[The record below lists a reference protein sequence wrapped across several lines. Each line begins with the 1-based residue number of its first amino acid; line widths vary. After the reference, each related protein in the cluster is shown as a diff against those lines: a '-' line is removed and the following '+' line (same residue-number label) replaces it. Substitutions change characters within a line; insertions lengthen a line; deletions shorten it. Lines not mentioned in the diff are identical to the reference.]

1 MNIILLGPPG
11 AGKGTI
17 SFIIKDTL
25 SLTHLSSGDMLRDEI
40 KREQSSEKKH
50 RHIFPRESWF
60 QMRIL

>member
-40 KREQSSEKKH
+40 KKGTELGKKH

-60 QMRIL
+60 RMRIL